1 MIVYVESNF
10 TLELAFLR
18 PQSDSCEALAK
29 LAKSGAIQLV
39 VPAFCGSEP
48 YESMVRRSKDRQI
61 VHDRLAT
68 EISELSRSAPYSDIT
83 NTAEPIITILAQSA
97 DDEKSRLDNTLLR
110 LMKLARV
117 IPLTSDVLTLSL
129 TYQIRFGLSPQ
140 DAIVLASIM
149 ADLESV
155 EHGLEKLF
163 VTQNKS
169 DFFDPDILKLM
180 SAHGCKVLFRFDN
193 AVGYVESIIKHDR
206 VDQSR

>member
-1 MIVYVESNF
+1 MIVYAESNF

-48 YESMVRRSKDRQI
+48 YESMVRRSKDRQT
-61 VHDRLAT
+61 VRDQLVA
-68 EISELSRSAPYSDIT
+68 EINELSRSAPYSDIT
-83 NTAEPIITILAQSA
+83 NTAQPIITILSQSGV
-97 DDEKSRLDNTLLR
+97 DEKSRLDNTLLR
-110 LMKLARV
+110 LTKLARM
-117 IPLTSDVLTLSL
+117 IPLTNEVLAVSL
-129 TYQIRFGLSPQ
+129 TYQTQFHLSPQ

-169 DFFDPDILKLM
+169 DFFDPDILQLM
-180 SAHGCKVLFRFDN
+180 SAQGCKLLFRFDN
-193 AVGYVESIIKHDR
+193 AVRYVESITKRRRFR
-206 VDQSR
+206 V